1 MPITAETALQRAGP
15 AALIGSLLRDYG
27 IDPEQLAQTIQFPVA
42 IADLSP
48 DKVVP
53 LADILNLA
61 DAAVHASGD
70 PLFCFKLGARYSW
83 SNHGIIHRLTLAACS
98 LRGALADFC
107 EFQRLYSN
115 TTSVYLHRLGSDFML
130 GFGVHAGTPRFLSH
144 LNIISAC
151 VGHSLVLELTGGAVR
166 PLELHFAADAP
177 RSLTGLAPLFPG
189 CALRFNQSQTGV
201 LLAGDTIDWKLPG
214 FDPDARRR
222 FIAEIE
228 QAYGG
233 APVSVK
239 VQRLVRPQLLREDP
253 SMEGM
258 ARLLDLHPRTLR
270 RALAKEATT
279 FEEIRDNVRNTMARE
294 LLQIT
299 RLSIGEIS
307 AILAF
312 SSHAAFV
319 RAFERWNGMAP
330 RAWRA
335 QTDPV

>member
-1 MPITAETALQRAGP
+1 MITVETALQRAGP
-15 AALIGSLLRDYG
+15 AALIGPLLREYG
-27 IDPEQLAQTIQFPVA
+27 VDPDQVARSIQFPVV
-42 IADLSP
+42 LSELNP

-53 LADILNLA
+53 LSNLLALA
-61 DAAVHASGD
+61 DAAVQASGD
-70 PLFCFKLGARYSW
+70 PHFCFKLGSRYRW
-83 SNHGIIHRLTLAACS
+83 SNHGIIHRLTMTACT
-98 LRGALADFC
+98 LRSALVDFS

-115 TTSVYLHRLGSDFML
+115 TTSLYLHRLGTDFIF
-130 GFGVHAGTPRFLSH
+130 GFGVHSGTPRFLSH
-144 LNIISAC
+144 LNTVSAC
-151 VGHSLVLELTGGAVR
+151 IGYNLVLELTGGAVQ

-177 RSLTGLAPLFPG
+177 RQMSGLQPLFPG
-189 CALRFNQSQTGV
+189 CTLRFNQSQTGIII
-201 LLAGDTIDWKLPG
+201 AGDMIDWKLPG

-233 APVSVK
+233 APVSIK
-239 VQRLVRPQLLREDP
+239 VQRLVRPQLLNEDP

-258 ARLLDLHPRTLR
+258 AQLLAIHPRTLR
-270 RALAKEATT
+270 RALAKEGTT
-279 FEEIRDNVRNTMARE
+279 FEAIRDGVRNTMARE

-319 RAFERWNGMAP
+319 RAFERWNGMTP
-330 RAWRA
+330 SGWRG
-335 QTDPV
+335 QTDPA